1 MKIVRYKKESKNS
14 NGFFHISDILTDWTF
29 FLESMLPSK

>member
-14 NGFFHISDILTDWTF
+14 NGFFHISDILTDNI
-29 FLESMLPSK
+29 FLGIYVT